1 MIILMLQDGLRGVN
15 MIKYRKGYDIDYIR
29 LVELLTESGS
39 DTAAYEFNKLVQM
52 VESSAMVLTAWD
64 FDYMVAF
71 ARVVFEGD
79 DGYITD
85 LVVDSEYR
93 NMDIEKNMISN
104 ILACYPGRQI
114 KVKDKTTGS

>member
-104 ILACYPGRQI
+104 ILASYPDRQI
-114 KVKDKTTGS
+114 KVKDKTTES

>member
-85 LVVDSEYR
+85 LVVDREYR

-104 ILACYPGRQI
+104 ILASYPDRQI

>member
-85 LVVDSEYR
+85 LVVDSEYH

-104 ILACYPGRQI
+104 ILASYPDRQI
-114 KVKDKTTGS
+114 KVKDKTTES

>member
-29 LVELLTESGS
+29 LIELLTESGS

-52 VESSAMVLTAWD
+52 VESSVMVLTAWD

-85 LVVDSEYR
+85 LVVDREYR

-104 ILACYPGRQI
+104 ILASYPDRQI
-114 KVKDKTTGS
+114 KVKDKTTES

>member
-1 MIILMLQDGLRGVN
+1 MLQDGLRGVN

-29 LVELLTESGS
+29 LIELLTESGS

-52 VESSAMVLTAWD
+52 VESSVMVLTAWD

-85 LVVDSEYR
+85 LVVDREYR

-104 ILACYPGRQI
+104 ILASYPDRQI
-114 KVKDKTTGS
+114 KVKDKTTES